1 MASALESKQAIT
13 NDQGQSDLKNELSS
27 AEGGDRK
34 TLHPISWHLL
44 TNSIDNEDDDPTE
57 PVMTLRMWVLGIGFC
72 IVVSGLNTLYTFR
85 NPSITIS
92 SAVVLLLAYPLGK
105 LWEKVIPS
113 WNNLL
118 GACSFNLNP
127 GPFNKKEHILVYMM
141 SNLSIYVRLGADVLT
156 EQQMFFGYKT
166 GWGFQILITMAT
178 FFVGLSLAGIFRALV
193 VHPHELVWPGLLG
206 TSALTSTLHRVG
218 QKDVQ
223 AMGDAT
229 WTMSRYAF
237 FSLGFCISLCWYWFP
252 DFIFPALSYFAFP
265 CWIAPKNTVVNQLF
279 GMKSGMG
286 LLPLTFDW
294 SQISYV
300 GSPLLVP
307 AWAIVNVFGS
317 LVFWI
322 WIIAVA
328 CYYTNTWY
336 SGYLP
341 FQSSSVFDNTGSTYK
356 AAKIVNKALRFQ
368 IDVAKYEAYS
378 PVIMPVTYALT
389 MFGLSFA
396 TLSSLVV
403 WMFLEKRGEIENAAR
418 RVRQSIVSGNVKQLF
433 ASDKNVQASDVPMWW
448 YLCTTAL
455 ALFLSIFSVEYWDVE
470 LRWYGALL
478 ACAVALFFFPPLA
491 LVYAT
496 ANQKINIDIFC
507 RIVAGF
513 VFEGKVLANIWF
525 FDLGYITTIKGLYF
539 CQDMKL
545 GMYFN
550 IPARQVFIV
559 QCAGII
565 AGTLSSVCV
574 LNWSLDNIKDI
585 CTADAVNGFSCPF
598 SRTHFNT
605 SLIWGAIGP
614 RRFFNN
620 KLGYHSL
627 LYFFILGAALP
638 VLVFVARRRYPKNN
652 ILQKIHIPLFLGGL
666 NYLPPATGTTYGSW
680 ALVGLVFGILVKKR
694 LYAWWYKYNFVLSAA
709 LDSSVSVAGVIIF
722 FAIFYSGAS
731 SHFSWWGTKVYK
743 DTCDWKGC
751 SYLPLPESGKFV

>member
-1 MASALESKQAIT
+1 MAVECKEAIA
-13 NDQGQSDLKNELSS
+13 NSEPEPELGDKSDATEKDDSS
-27 AEGGDRK
+27 SVAEILRAAG
-34 TLHPISWHLL
+34 
-44 TNSIDNEDDDPTE
+44 IDTEDDDPTE
-57 PVMTLRMWVLGIGFC
+57 AVLTLRMWVLGIGFC
-72 IVVSGLNTLYTFR
+72 IVVSGLNTLYTLR

-105 LWEKVIPS
+105 LWEKAIPS
-113 WNNLL
+113 WNVPL
-118 GACSFNLNP
+118 GAWSFNLNP
-127 GPFNKKEHILVYMM
+127 GPFNKKEHILVYVM

-156 EQQMFFGYKT
+156 EQQMFFGYKA
-166 GWGFQILITMAT
+166 GWGFQIPMTLAG
-178 FFVGLSLAGIFRALV
+178 FFVGLSLAGIFRSLV
-193 VHPHELVWPGLLG
+193 VLPHELVWPGLLG
-206 TSALTSTLHRVG
+206 TSALTSTLHG
-218 QKDVQ
+218 SKKKDAQ
-223 AMGDAT
+223 AIESFGYTT
-229 WTMSRYAF
+229 WKISRYAF
-237 FSLGFCISLCWYWFP
+237 FSLVFCISFCWYWFP

-300 GSPLLVP
+300 GSPLVVP
-307 AWAIVNVFGS
+307 SSAIVNVFGA

-322 WIIAVA
+322 WIVAVA

-336 SGYLP
+336 SAYLP
-341 FQSSSVFDNTGSTYK
+341 FQSSSVFDNTGNTYS
-356 AAKIVNKALRFQ
+356 ASKIVNKASRYQL
-368 IDVAKYEAYS
+368 DVAKYEAYS
-378 PVIMPVTYALT
+378 PVFMPVTYALN

-396 TLSSLVV
+396 TLTSLVV
-403 WMFLEKRGEIENAAR
+403 WMFLEKRQEIADAMR
-418 RVRQSIVSGNVKQLF
+418 RVQHKFVTGNLKEIF
-433 ASDKNVQASDVPMWW
+433 APDNSPNAEVPMWW
-448 YLCTTAL
+448 YLCTTLL
-455 ALFLSIFSVEYWDVE
+455 ALFLAIFSVEYWDVE

-478 ACAVALFFFPPLA
+478 ACAVALSFFSPLA

-513 VFEGKVLANIWF
+513 VFEGRVLANIWF
-525 FDLGYITTIKGLYF
+525 FNLGYVTTIKGLYF

-545 GMYFN
+545 GIYFN
-550 IPARQVFIV
+550 IPPRKLFIA
-559 QCAGII
+559 QCGGII
-565 AGTLSSVCV
+565 AGTLSSVSV
-574 LNWSLDNIKDI
+574 LNWGLGNIEGV
-585 CTADAVNGFSCPF
+585 CTTDAVNGFSCPF

-620 KLGYHSL
+620 KIGYHSL
-627 LYFFILGAALP
+627 LYFFIIGAVLP
-638 VLVFVARRRYPKNN
+638 VIVFIARRRYPKNV
-652 ILQKIHIPLFLGGL
+652 ILQKFHVPLFLGGL

-680 ALVGLVFGILVKKR
+680 ALVGLAFGWIIRKR

-709 LDSSVSVAGVIIF
+709 LDSSVSVAGVVIF
-722 FAIFYSGAS
+722 FAIFFSGAS

-751 SYLPLPESGKFV
+751 SYLPIPESGKFA